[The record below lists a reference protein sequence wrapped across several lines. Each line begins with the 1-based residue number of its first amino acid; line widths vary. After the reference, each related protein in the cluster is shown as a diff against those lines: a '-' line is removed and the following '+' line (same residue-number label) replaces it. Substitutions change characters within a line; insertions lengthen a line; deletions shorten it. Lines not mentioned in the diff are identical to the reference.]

1 MEKGLNIEK
10 KPNMGK
16 KLNIEKELNIKKEPN
31 IEKKPNMEKE
41 LNIEKESNIEK
52 ELNIKEELNIEKRL
66 NMKNE
71 MTDNYLTNEQL
82 QDLIAGVEENMY
94 QAPDYLEQMILR
106 KAEQEFMRE
115 SVEIVPIRHAI
126 LEGKPILPEKAA
138 REKQFKEYSVKIV
151 AAAAAI
157 LILLVALPNPENFTP
172 QQSVKINT
180 ENRDTAVK
188 TINQKTTDFCSA
200 ILEKT
205 NQLFRKEDY

>member
-1 MEKGLNIEK
+1 ME
-10 KPNMGK
+10 K
-16 KLNIEKELNIKKEPN
+16 KLNIEKKLNM
-31 IEKKPNMEKE
+31 EKKPNMEKE
-41 LNIEKESNIEK
+41 LNIEKEPNMEK
-52 ELNIKEELNIEKRL
+52 ELNIEKRL

-71 MTDNYLTNEQL
+71 MTDNYLTDEQL

-106 KAEQEFMRE
+106 KAEPEFMRE

-126 LEGKPILPEKAA
+126 LEGKPILPEKTA

-151 AAAAAI
+151 AAAAAV
-157 LILLVALPNPENFTP
+157 LILLVALPNPENFAPRQNVTI
-172 QQSVKINT
+172 ST
-180 ENRDTAVK
+180 ENRNTAVK
-188 TINQKTTDFCSA
+188 NINKKTTDFCSA